1 MLYTAALD
9 TIIGTVLE
17 VFVYL
22 GTLEEGLGG
31 NTTPVE
37 TNASEAFLFD
47 DRYLES
53 EL

>member
-1 MLYTAALD
+1 MLYPAALD
-9 TIIGTVLE
+9 TIISTVFE
-17 VFVYL
+17 VFVHL
-22 GTLEEGLGG
+22 GTLEEGFGR